1 VFQGRGNKAAGNS
14 GAWKCELMAS
24 RAKLKSWLVHV
35 FTATG
40 ALFGMLALERAFAKD
55 FSGMFAWLAA
65 AFAVDGV
72 DGTLARRADV
82 RGHLPY
88 IDGDILDAVV
98 DYLNYVIVP
107 LAALWASAMIA
118 PVLSLIAL
126 AAIAT
131 ASSIYFA
138 DRRMKTKDN
147 WFRGFPALWNVAL
160 LYLFVFPLPG
170 LAVFAVVMVLC
181 AAMFVPVVFVHPV
194 RVKQLRLITLLMLS
208 VWLVSATWVVWDG
221 FPGPL
226 AARIGLAVTAI
237 YFVTLPLW
245 RVSVWAV
252 PPEP

>member
-1 VFQGRGNKAAGNS
+1 
-14 GAWKCELMAS
+14 MAS
-24 RAKLKSWLVHV
+24 GPKLISWLVHG

-40 ALFGMLALERAFAKD
+40 ALFGMLALERAFARD
-55 FSGMFAWLAA
+55 FSGMFVWLAA

-72 DGTLARRADV
+72 DGTLARRANV

-107 LAALWASAMIA
+107 LTALWASAMMPPA
-118 PVLSLIAL
+118 LLLIAV
-126 AAIAT
+126 AAVAI

-138 DRRMKTKDN
+138 DRRMKTSDN
-147 WFRGFPALWNVAL
+147 WSGGFPALWNVAV

-170 LAVFAVVMVLC
+170 FAVFAVVLALC

-194 RVKQLRLITLLMLS
+194 RVQHLRLVTLFMLV
-208 VWLVSATWVVWDG
+208 VWLVSAAWVVWNG
-221 FPGPL
+221 FPGAL
-226 AARIGLAVTAI
+226 AARVGLAVTAI
-237 YFVTLPLW
+237 YFDILPLW
-245 RVSVWAV
+245 RGSVWAA